1 MILLR
6 RIAGVPLWWMLLAI
20 WLTAAP
26 ARAAVVTPD
35 RASMV
40 VSDAAAPPAAEAPWR
55 AVRLPDNWRLSQPGL
70 TGATSWYRIDF
81 DVPDGVSRRASWAVY
96 LPYFYDGAQLV
107 VNGASVASIRGSDEH
122 TRVLWVRPHLV
133 LVPDSLILPGRNVL
147 MVRAAQHAAWS
158 TLRFPAVSIGPA
170 DELLPLYERRLFW
183 MRTLPQVTAVTSGLM
198 SVFILFVWWRRPQ
211 ETLYGLLGLAS
222 LLWGVRTMSFV
233 IEQMPVAHWLVWR
246 VVYWAST
253 AGFVVV
259 LALFALRFSGRRLPW
274 LQRGLWTYWLVGPV
288 MMWVNGTDAE
298 NWVGRVWAAG
308 LIPIGMLVLGLFAH
322 AAWRQRTWQAGLLLG
337 AMLLSLAAGVHD
349 YLVVA
354 NTPIAAR
361 LAPVWSG
368 HRIYLLHLAAN
379 VLLLVMAS
387 ILASRFI
394 GSLSQVE
401 ELNRTLESRVADRE
415 RQLAGQFEAMAQ
427 LERDRAIEDER
438 QRIMLDMHDGLG
450 SRLLTSLARVERGA
464 MPQRDMADALRAC
477 IAEMRLALDA
487 LSPSDDDFLGAF
499 GNFRYRWDAQLADAG
514 VQATWSIDAPGD
526 VGLQV
531 AAHQR
536 LDLLRVLQEALTNVV
551 KHAQARNVHIR
562 VERRSGGLRMEVR
575 DDGKGAEPAADR
587 GGHGLRS
594 MRARAQRLGAEL
606 SMTATSPGTCVVLQ
620 FVPPANRAGESRA
633 TDADGAPPSPRASA

>member
-1 MILLR
+1 MTFLR
-6 RIAGVPLWWMLLAI
+6 RIAAIPLGWMLLAL
-20 WLTAAP
+20 WMTTGT
-26 ARAAVVTPD
+26 ARAAVVTPE

-40 VSDAAAPPAAEAPWR
+40 VSGAAVPPPADAPWR
-55 AVRLPDNWRLSQPGL
+55 TVRLPDNWRLTQPGL
-70 TGATSWYRIDF
+70 TGATSWYRIEF
-81 DVPDGVSRRASWAVY
+81 EAPDGGPRRASWAVY

-107 VNGASVASIRGSDEH
+107 VNGAAVATIRGSDER

-133 LVPDSLILPGRNVL
+133 LVPDALIVPGPNVL

-222 LLWGVRTMSFV
+222 MLWGMRTMSFV

-246 VVYWAST
+246 IVYWGST

-259 LALFALRFSGRRLPW
+259 LALFALRFSGRRLTW
-274 LQRGLWTYWLVGPV
+274 LERGLWAYWLVGPV
-288 MMWVNGTDAE
+288 VMWTNGADAE
-298 NWVGRVWAAG
+298 HWVGRVWAAG
-308 LIPIGMLVLGLFAH
+308 LIPIGVLVFGLFVQ
-322 AAWRQRTWQAGLLLG
+322 AAWRQRTWQAVLLLG

-387 ILASRFI
+387 ILAARFI
-394 GSLSQVE
+394 GTLNQVE
-401 ELNRTLESRVADRE
+401 ELNRTLESRVAQRE
-415 RQLAGQFEAMAQ
+415 RQLAGQFEAMAR

-450 SRLLTSLARVERGA
+450 SQLLTSLARVERGA
-464 MPQRDMADALRAC
+464 MPPQAMADALRGC

-487 LSPSDDDFLGAF
+487 LAPSEDDDFRSAF

-526 VGLQV
+526 AGLQV

-536 LDLLRVLQEALTNVV
+536 LDMLRVLQEALTNVV
-551 KHAQARNVHIR
+551 KHAQARHVHIR
-562 VERRSGGLRMEVR
+562 VERRAGGLRMEVR
-575 DDGKGAEPAADR
+575 DDGRGLGTATDR
-587 GGHGLRS
+587 EGHGLRS
-594 MRARAQRLGAEL
+594 MRARAQRLGANL
-606 SMTATSPGTCVVLQ
+606 SLTAASPGTCVVLQ
-620 FVPPANRAGESRA
+620 LGPLA
-633 TDADGAPPSPRASA
+633 TG